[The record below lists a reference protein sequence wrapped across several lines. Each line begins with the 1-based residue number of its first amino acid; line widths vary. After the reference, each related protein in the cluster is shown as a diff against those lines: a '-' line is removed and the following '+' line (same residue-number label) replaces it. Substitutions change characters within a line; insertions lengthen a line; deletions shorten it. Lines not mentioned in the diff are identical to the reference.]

1 MFTSFLCR
9 YSVIGDTVD
18 LAEELSDRIRTG
30 TLKCAS
36 WTAVDHATADS
47 IRPMLA
53 CSRQPDGLVVAD
65 TEIFVVDPPLSSSL
79 ADYAASTA
87 AAGSAAGA
95 ASSAAAAAGP
105 SSSSSSTGTAVATA
119 TWPTNNSEEDDPS
132 DTDHPSEATYKAQ
145 IRHLWAYK
153 RHLMQPE
160 VSPVLRNSEIATQL
174 AAVFRKSL
182 TQRGGKVLARSGTTG
197 SGSNSSSSSSS
208 SNARSPVGGGG
219 GAGAGGSGGGFA
231 AGAGAGEEEG
241 ESPTVVIIQGDAG
254 SGKTSLI
261 SHCLGVTR
269 IRRSQFV
276 AAFAPAFQRR
286 KRFSTI
292 GNLIRQCVH

>member
-1 MFTSFLCR
+1 MFNSFLCR

-18 LAEELSDRIRTG
+18 LAEELSERIRAG

-87 AAGSAAGA
+87 AGSAGA
-95 ASSAAAAAGP
+95 ASSAAAAGP
-105 SSSSSSTGTAVATA
+105 SSSSSSSTGAAVAA
-119 TWPTNNSEEDDPS
+119 TWPTNNSEDDDPS

-197 SGSNSSSSSSS
+197 SGSSSSSSS

-219 GAGAGGSGGGFA
+219 AAGAGGSGGGFA